1 MTTFKAHFD
10 GKVLVPDE
18 PVDLPVDCA
27 LTVRVEVMEPTEAKT
42 GSLESLVEL
51 AKQFPVTSWP
61 ANSDDPPLMKLAKA
75 LEAIPA
81 NPDWPT
87 DGAAQHDHYL
97 YGLPK
102 RP

>member
-1 MTTFKAHFD
+1 MTVLKAHFD

-18 PVDLPVDCA
+18 PVTLPVDCA
-27 LTVRVEVMEPTEAKT
+27 LEVHVEPAKNTSANEDSLRRLVEVARR
-42 GSLESLVEL
+42 
-51 AKQFPVTSWP
+51 FPVTDGP
-61 ANSDDPPLMKLAKA
+61 A
-75 LEAIPA
+75 
-81 NPDWPT
+81 

>member
-1 MTTFKAHFD
+1 MTVLKAHFD

-27 LTVRVEVMEPTEAKT
+27 LEVRVQPLPVNKPASVSAGEKPLLK
-42 GSLESLVEL
+42 LV
-51 AKQFPVTSWP
+51 
-61 ANSDDPPLMKLAKA
+61 KA
-75 LEAIPA
+75 LDDLPA
-81 NPDWPT
+81 NPDWPS

>member
-1 MTTFKAHFD
+1 MTTLKAHYD

-18 PVDLPVDCA
+18 PVDLPVNRPLEVVVRPTGPVSTAAKPLLSLADA
-27 LTVRVEVMEPTEAKT
+27 L
-42 GSLESLVEL
+42 SEL
-51 AKQFPVTSWP
+51 
-61 ANSDDPPLMKLAKA
+61 
-75 LEAIPA
+75 PA
-81 NPDWPT
+81 NPEWPK

>member
-1 MTTFKAHFD
+1 MLKAHFD

-18 PVDLPVDCA
+18 PVNLPVDCA
-27 LTVRVEVMEPTEAKT
+27 LELRIEPAQKVQKSSKEINPLK
-42 GSLESLVEL
+42 SLVEL
-51 AKQFPVTSWP
+51 AKRFPVLDG
-61 ANSDDPPLMKLAKA
+61 AA
-75 LEAIPA
+75 
-81 NPDWPT
+81 